1 MLIHSGTNDLTLTTP
16 VDNFISDFS
25 VLITQAS
32 TMFPKRK
39 KKNFYSPT
47 TSRAD
52 IPLQTLSKN
61 NKTLKLIDSFSFL
74 PNLHLV
80 THENIF
86 SKETDILHDTK
97 QLKKRHF
104 GLLAANLVAAVRGR
118 ANAKTL
124 RSSPNPV
131 HRSQPS
137 TSRSLYT
144 TPIEVPS
151 FLSHTAKNS
160 QTRAY
165 PTPRTQQPS
174 PLCSSYV
181 SPSEGYFSYSDAV
194 KNGHTSRD
202 PLPSNVQNSPLPTII
217 SLLPLNLISLA

>member
-25 VLITQAS
+25 FWLHKHPQCSRKV
-32 TMFPKRK
+32 K
-39 KKNFYSPT
+39 KKIS
-47 TSRAD
+47 
-52 IPLQTLSKN
+52 TLLPRVEMLFPYKLCQKN

-104 GLLAANLVAAVRGR
+104 GLLAANLVAAVRGW

-131 HRSQPS
+131 HRSPPS

-144 TPIEVPS
+144 TPIEVPG
-151 FLSHTAKNS
+151 FLSHTVKNS

-165 PTPRTQQPS
+165 PTPRTQQLS
-174 PLCSSYV
+174 PLCSSYD

-202 PLPSNVQNSPLPTII
+202 PLPSNV
-217 SLLPLNLISLA
+217 

>member
-1 MLIHSGTNDLTLTTP
+1 M
-16 VDNFISDFS
+16 
-25 VLITQAS
+25 
-32 TMFPKRK
+32 
-39 KKNFYSPT
+39 
-47 TSRAD
+47 
-52 IPLQTLSKN
+52 
-61 NKTLKLIDSFSFL
+61 KLIDSFSFL
-74 PNLHLV
+74 PNLHQV

-131 HRSQPS
+131 HRYPPS

-144 TPIEVPS
+144 TPIEVPG
-151 FLSHTAKNS
+151 FLSHTVKNS

-174 PLCSSYV
+174 PLCSSYD
-181 SPSEGYFSYSDAV
+181 SPSEGYFFTVMLSKMVTPHETHCLVTYRTVRFQQKSACF
-194 KNGHTSRD
+194 
-202 PLPSNVQNSPLPTII
+202 P
-217 SLLPLNLISLA
+217 

>member
-1 MLIHSGTNDLTLTTP
+1 M
-16 VDNFISDFS
+16 
-25 VLITQAS
+25 
-32 TMFPKRK
+32 
-39 KKNFYSPT
+39 
-47 TSRAD
+47 
-52 IPLQTLSKN
+52 
-61 NKTLKLIDSFSFL
+61 
-74 PNLHLV
+74 

-86 SKETDILHDTK
+86 SKGTDILHDTK

-104 GLLAANLVAAVRGR
+104 GLLVANLAAAVRGR

-131 HRSQPS
+131 HRSPPS
-137 TSRSLYT
+137 TLRPPYT
-144 TPIEVPS
+144 TPMEVPG
-151 FLSHTAKNS
+151 FLSHTVKNS

-165 PTPRTQQPS
+165 PTPRTQQPL

-217 SLLPLNLISLA
+217 CLLPLNLISLA

>member
-1 MLIHSGTNDLTLTTP
+1 M
-16 VDNFISDFS
+16 
-25 VLITQAS
+25 
-32 TMFPKRK
+32 
-39 KKNFYSPT
+39 
-47 TSRAD
+47 
-52 IPLQTLSKN
+52 
-61 NKTLKLIDSFSFL
+61 KLIDSFSFL

-144 TPIEVPS
+144 TPIEVPG